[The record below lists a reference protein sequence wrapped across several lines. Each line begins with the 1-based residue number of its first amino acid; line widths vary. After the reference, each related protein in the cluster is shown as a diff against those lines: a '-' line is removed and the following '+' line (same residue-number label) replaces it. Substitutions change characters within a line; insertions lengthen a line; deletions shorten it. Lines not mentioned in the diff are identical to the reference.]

1 MNIIWY
7 YLYTKFHIYDT
18 SRSLVV
24 IIAVRPETEW
34 QILCGHYW
42 WTYILPKELKIAFFW
57 DMMPNNLVDK
67 QQYFGEWNSQSS
79 AFRMGTPHSCGM
91 LVPIYQLNSI
101 YTVLQLPYRLLLWC
115 NVQHL
120 TLFCFLHMHLYTTLC
135 LLSHTLTP
143 LPTQE
148 GRGICI
154 VKTSVTFMWD
164 KYIVPQIKHS
174 IISRRLCAIPF
185 VFRK

>member
-7 YLYTKFHIYDT
+7 YLYSKFRIYDT

-24 IIAVRPETEW
+24 IAVRPETEW

-42 WTYILPKELKIAFFW
+42 WTYILHKEMKIALFW
-57 DMMPNNLVDK
+57 DMMPNNLVER

-101 YTVLQLPYRLLLWC
+101 CTVLQLPYRLLLSY

-120 TLFCFLHMHLYTTLC
+120 TLFCFLHVHSCIYMPPCVSSITYINTPPQTT
-135 LLSHTLTP
+135 
-143 LPTQE
+143 
-148 GRGICI
+148 G
-154 VKTSVTFMWD
+154 
-164 KYIVPQIKHS
+164 
-174 IISRRLCAIPF
+174 
-185 VFRK
+185 